1 MKRSCKIKKYS
12 SRGSAIERN
21 VSKINSKL
29 ILLFKKK
36 ASAATEKMRS
46 VINLNYFYFINI

>member
-1 MKRSCKIKKYS
+1 MKRSCKIKKCS

-29 ILLFKKK
+29 VLLFRKK

-46 VINLNYFYFINI
+46 VINLIYFYFINI